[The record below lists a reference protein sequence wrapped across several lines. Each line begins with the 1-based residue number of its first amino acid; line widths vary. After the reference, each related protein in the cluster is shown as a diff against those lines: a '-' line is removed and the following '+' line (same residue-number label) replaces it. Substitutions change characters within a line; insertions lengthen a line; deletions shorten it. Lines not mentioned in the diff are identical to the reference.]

1 MKTFIFGGS
10 CSGKS
15 TFAEEMLCQQ
25 EANKIYLATMI
36 AKDSESVARIFR
48 HQEQRKNK
56 GFRTVEMGY
65 NLSQFSQNAEV
76 ILLECL
82 GNLVANE
89 MFSRQSTP
97 VSSEEVVKI
106 ILNDLNFLEQKCKHL
121 VIVSNDVFQDG
132 RIDVWEDFT
141 GEYLKALGKLH
152 LFLGKWCE
160 NVIELVYGI
169 PIHHKGGENEVFF

>member
-15 TFAEEMLCQQ
+15 TFAEEMVGQWKGT
-25 EANKIYLATMI
+25 KIYLATMT
-36 AKDSESVARIFR
+36 ARDEESVARISR
-48 HQEQRKNK
+48 HQEQRKDK
-56 GFRTVEMGY
+56 GFQTVEMGCG
-65 NLSQFSQNAEV
+65 LSQLSQNSDI

-89 MFSRQSTP
+89 MFSQEKAP
-97 VSSEEVVKI
+97 VSREEVVKI
-106 ILNDLNFLEQKCKHL
+106 IINDLIFLEQKCQQL

-132 RIDVWEDFT
+132 RLDVWDDYT
-141 GEYLKALGKLH
+141 GEYLKALGELH

-160 NVIELVYGI
+160 NVVELVYSI
-169 PIHHKGGENEVFF
+169 PIYHKGEEK

>member
-15 TFAEEMLCQQ
+15 TFAEEIVSKM
-25 EANKIYLATMI
+25 EGNKVYLATMT
-36 AKDSESVARIFR
+36 ARDQESVARILR

-56 GFRTVEMGY
+56 GFQTVEMGKD
-65 NLSQFSQNAEV
+65 LSQFSENTEV
-76 ILLECL
+76 LLLECL

-89 MFSRQSTP
+89 MFSSELPP
-97 VSSEEVVKI
+97 VSTEKVVQT
-106 ILNDLNFLEQKCKHL
+106 ILNDFMYLEQKCKDL

-132 RIDVWEDFT
+132 TMDGWEDFT

-160 NVIELVYGI
+160 NVVELVYSI
-169 PIHHKGGENEVFF
+169 PIYHKGGGE